1 MSRTTMSNDPTEKSW
16 LTRFVAVFAALLIAV
31 SVAAC
36 GSTSSDTASDAS
48 SSEEVVEETT
58 DTTDSTDTT
67 DTTDDTDSTDD
78 ADSSD
83 DQQAAV
89 SVVVEIDASAAE
101 GETLILGA
109 ELDEGATAYDA
120 LVEVADDVN
129 ASETD
134 YGIYVQGINGLA
146 EGDYGS
152 MSGWLYSVNGEMAE
166 VGCSEYV
173 LEDGDVVIWTYTT
186 DYSQM

>member
-58 DTTDSTDTT
+58 DTTDDTDS
-67 DTTDDTDSTDD
+67 TDSTDD

>member
-58 DTTDSTDTT
+58 D
-67 DTTDDTDSTDD
+67 DTDSTDD

-83 DQQAAV
+83 DEQAAV

-152 MSGWLYSVNGEMAE
+152 MSGWLYSVNGETAE